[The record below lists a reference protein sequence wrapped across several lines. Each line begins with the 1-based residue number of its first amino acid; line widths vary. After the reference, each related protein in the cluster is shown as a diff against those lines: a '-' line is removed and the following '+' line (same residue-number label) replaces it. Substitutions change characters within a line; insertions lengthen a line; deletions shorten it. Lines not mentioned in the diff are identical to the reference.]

1 MEIMEYVNVSTK
13 NPSWLPKDPKGI
25 SSLTNQK
32 VIPSD
37 KCRVETSSDR
47 KVDHLKIVYPKL
59 MVPLKMTT
67 LGFFI
72 PPIFGQAQNGQCV
85 PPQSRTWR
93 TERRK

>member
-37 KCRVETSSDR
+37 FYVGWKHPATA
-47 KVDHLKIVYPKL
+47 KL
-59 MVPLKMTT
+59 T
-67 LGFFI
+67 I
-72 PPIFGQAQNGQCV
+72 
-85 PPQSRTWR
+85 
-93 TERRK
+93 